1 MQYFPGSYPEPYLL
15 VRTTTGIVAT
25 DLVTHD
31 TKIVVRW
38 EKTYEYGMD
47 VDMKGKK
54 LYFSNQRRIYKSNLD
69 GTRNETILK
78 NASANDIAIEWKGS
92 RVLRN
97 DYAGKEI
104 YATNFDGKDDTI
116 LIESENNYVMH
127 IAVDSN
133 EG

>member
-1 MQYFPGSYPEPYLL
+1 M
-15 VRTTTGIVAT
+15 AT

-47 VDMKGKK
+47 VNMKGKK

-69 GTRNETILK
+69 GTRKETILK
-78 NASANDIAIEWKGS
+78 NASANDIAIDWKGS
-92 RVLRN
+92 RVIRN
-97 DYAGKEI
+97 DYAGKKI
-104 YATNFDGKDDTI
+104 FATNFDGKDDTV